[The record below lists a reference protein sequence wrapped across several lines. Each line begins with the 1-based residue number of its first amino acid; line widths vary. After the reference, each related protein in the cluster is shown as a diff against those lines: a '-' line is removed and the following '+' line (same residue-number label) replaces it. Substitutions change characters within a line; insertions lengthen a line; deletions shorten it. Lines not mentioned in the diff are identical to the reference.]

1 MLTPTRKRTPQQIAL
16 DNLLNQNEIAKVDI
30 ARALG
35 VTRGCV
41 CLVLAGRR
49 RNNEVFNLIAG
60 VLGLTVEELREKYI
74 PPYISPKKAA

>member
-1 MLTPTRKRTPQQIAL
+1 MLTPTRKRLPQRIAL
-16 DNLLNQNEIAKVDI
+16 DNLLNQKGIAKVDI

-35 VTRGCV
+35 LTRSCV
-41 CLVLAGRR
+41 CQVLSGRR
-49 RNNEVFNLIAG
+49 RNDEVFNLVAG